1 MPDFRTNY
9 FWRKSKEEAYHLEAD
24 GSAYFLNIGFTHT
37 VVNSG
42 KTPRVSLMFSLK
54 DQSDLQEIP
63 EGDWN
68 ETNNMGELSLKN
80 KDYKEHKAFA
90 DAQQLA
96 V

>member
-1 MPDFRTNY
+1 
-9 FWRKSKEEAYHLEAD
+9 
-24 GSAYFLNIGFTHT
+24 
-37 VVNSG
+37 
-42 KTPRVSLMFSLK
+42 MFSLK

-68 ETNNMGELSLKN
+68 EKNNMGSLRIN
-80 KDYKEHKAFA
+80 NDYKEHKAIA